1 VRVRIDLH
9 AHTTAS
15 DGTDAPAELVAAA
28 ARAGLDVLAVT
39 DHDTVGGWSA
49 ALEARPA
56 GLTVVP
62 GAEFSCVH
70 VDDKGQR
77 ISLHLLGY
85 LFDPADEP
93 LRAERRRLRQSRL
106 DRGRI
111 MVERMAADGIP
122 VSWAQVSRLA
132 AGGAVGRPHLGLA
145 LVEAGVT
152 PDVESAF
159 RTHLS
164 ARTPYYERKADMD
177 VLTALALIR
186 GAGGVAV
193 FAHPLAARRGPV
205 VDETVIA
212 ELADAGL
219 AGLEADHPDH
229 DVADRARA
237 HALAADLGLV
247 ATGSSDYH
255 GTNKA
260 TPLGACTTSPDA
272 FEALLAHP
280 TARRPVTD
288 STAG

>member
-9 AHTTAS
+9 THSTAS
-15 DGTDAPAELVAAA
+15 DGTDSPAELVAAA
-28 ARAGLDVLAVT
+28 ARAGLDVLGIT
-39 DHDTVGGWSA
+39 DHDTAAGWSA
-49 ALEARPA
+49 ALAARPS

-70 VDDKGQR
+70 VDDNGRR

-93 LRAERRRLRQSRL
+93 LRAERHRLRRSRL
-106 DRGRI
+106 DRGRL

-132 AGGAVGRPHLGLA
+132 AGGAVGRPHLGQA
-145 LVEAGVT
+145 LVEAGVA

-164 ARTPYYERKADMD
+164 ARTPYYVRKADMD
-177 VLTALALIR
+177 VFAALALIR

-205 VDETVIA
+205 VDEAVIA
-212 ELADAGL
+212 ELAGVGL
-219 AGLEADHPDH
+219 AGLEVEHPDH
-229 DVADRARA
+229 DADDRARA
-237 HALAADLGLV
+237 RALAAELGLV

-260 TPLGACTTSPDA
+260 TPLGACTTTPAA
-272 FEALLAHP
+272 FEALLAHR
-280 TARRPVTD
+280 TARRPVSD
-288 STAG
+288 ATAG

>member
-1 VRVRIDLH
+1 MRIDLH

-15 DGTDAPAELVAAA
+15 DGTDTPAQLVAAA
-28 ARAGLDVLAVT
+28 ARAGLDVLGVT
-39 DHDTVGGWSA
+39 DHDTVAGWSA
-49 ALEARPA
+49 ATAARPA
-56 GLTVVP
+56 GLTIVP

-70 VDDKGQR
+70 VDADGR
-77 ISLHLLGY
+77 RVSLHLLGY

-93 LRAERRRLRQSRL
+93 LRDERRRLRESRL
-106 DRGRI
+106 DRGRQ

-122 VSWAQVSRLA
+122 VDWEQVRRLA
-132 AGGAVGRPHLGLA
+132 AGGSVGRPHLGLA
-145 LVEAGVT
+145 LVEAGVA

-164 ARTPYYERKADMD
+164 ARTPYYVRKADMD
-177 VLTALALIR
+177 VFTALALIR

-205 VDETVIA
+205 VGEEVISQ
-212 ELADAGL
+212 LAAAGMS
-219 AGLEADHPDH
+219 GLEADHPDH
-229 DVADRARA
+229 DAEDRARA
-237 HALAADLGLV
+237 HALATDLGLV

-260 TPLGACTTSPDA
+260 TALGACTTTPAA
-272 FEALLAHP
+272 FEALFAHA

-288 STAG
+288 ETVA